1 MEGGPP
7 VHAGAGKGG
16 GRPGCGPRS
25 GAGGLV
31 AEGAGELGEAE
42 GGGDTAAP
50 QETQLAHA
58 WQWFLRGQEELRF
71 ASGELE
77 KLWRQLAEEMREVE
91 NYVDHV
97 HTLTEARDALA
108 AEYER
113 ENEQLRMEFSQLQL
127 EHESQHKEVEDL
139 LEQEGLLNIVH
150 SSPSEQVAYLLV
162 ERSSLLE
169 KIEALEQEL
178 GASHCL
184 GRACVASLQDELN
197 HFHQRLD
204 EELREQQQSVQ
215 RVQATMNKSPSEEL
229 AGGNAICEN
238 AERGLDEAPGRILA
252 SNEEPDVTKGEQGKP
267 SGSIGPGPEICKEEK
282 EKEKEKDRTEGPIE
296 QFTERSDA
304 GEQPVLASDPDSST
318 ASGLRK
324 AREQKLPLEREILL
338 LRDTLCLPDAER
350 KTCDSLPS
358 TDAAEDLGG
367 CFGHDGKGGV
377 VEAEGGAVWEEAPS
391 DPAERQTLHKRCC
404 QGMEDV
410 EEQRSQLL
418 PEHQA
423 LEGPEEPLL
432 RETQDKRRQSGR
444 EVGELQEEE
453 LRNYKL
459 ELLHLYGE
467 LQGFQG
473 AAEERDFLHLTHKKL
488 LQKNALLETK
498 VLELSHECE
507 HLNQHIMGERKKRER
522 FLASRLSCPELP
534 ATVQVCE
541 DQTVSQGGDREQTC
555 IQLLETSKMGETE
568 KQAQGRQEEEAQLL
582 KDILALQHQLC
593 AHRDTPATG
602 FGPTLPC
609 KPRVSLGSGWG
620 DTEQASPHEELLQ
633 QQEELQ
639 RPRWDSRRVHGSC
652 GSAEKQLRLEQ
663 EKTLELKRQNL
674 QLQQENIK
682 VQAELRQ
689 VQVKLLE
696 SSKAC
701 AALASQGELCHQRV
715 KELELQLLQQSQS
728 AKQQGHLREQLAQES
743 ERAAEAEQRLLE
755 LEQMLK
761 EARQQGQLL
770 EPQAVGRKRLEEEVR
785 EAREKEAEA
794 HWYLQEEQRKR
805 KLLEQQKEEQQQQ
818 LRHLREKE
826 AQLLQALAERQTQCQ
841 QQEAHLRVL
850 EEERR
855 TLSKEHLHYQT
866 HSQELSQQLSALQQE
881 KESLCDEQRQVL
893 KQVDVSL
900 RKHNERRLRHKARL
914 RHTKDTLL
922 CEVKQRDGQIR
933 LLESE
938 IQLSKSQAE
947 KDQMLIRRVTS
958 ENEGLFR
965 EKRKILQQLH
975 SLEEAKESNSQI
987 LCTIQSRVQ
996 LLEGENK
1003 QLQDRTLQLSLQV
1016 GVLERALRTIHI
1028 HSLEELR
1035 SIGFPEHP
1043 LQRKLLPFPSFSFSV
1058 TRLLDSRSLCRAIE
1072 DRQPSEPTQRALRS
1086 PLSCQTSE
1094 VSYLNVAVPRKP
1106 ADLREDEPGGPT
1118 CCDRV

>member
-31 AEGAGELGEAE
+31 AEGAGEQPGEAE

-50 QETQLAHA
+50 PETQLAHT
-58 WQWFLRGQEELRF
+58 WHWFLRGQEELRF

-97 HTLTEARDALA
+97 RTLTEARDALA

-139 LEQEGLLNIVH
+139 LEQEGLLSIVH
-150 SSPSEQVAYLLV
+150 SSPGEQVAYLLV

-197 HFHQRLD
+197 QFHQRLD

-229 AGGNAICEN
+229 AGGNAICDI

-252 SNEEPDVTKGEQGKP
+252 SNEELDVMKGEQGKL

-282 EKEKEKDRTEGPIE
+282 EKEKDRTEGPIE
-296 QFTERSDA
+296 QFTECSDA
-304 GEQPVLASDPDSST
+304 REQPVLAPDPDSST
-318 ASGLRK
+318 ASGLWK

-338 LRDTLCLPDAER
+338 LTDRLCLPDVER

-358 TDAAEDLGG
+358 TDAAEDFGG
-367 CFGHDGKGGV
+367 CFGHDGKGRV
-377 VEAEGGAVWEEAPS
+377 VEAEGAVWEEAPP

-404 QGMEDV
+404 QGVEDV
-410 EEQRSQLL
+410 EEQRFQLL

-423 LEGPEEPLL
+423 LEGQEEPPL
-432 RETQDKRRQSGR
+432 RETQDERRQAGR

-453 LRNYKL
+453 LRNYKS

-473 AAEERDFLHLTHKKL
+473 AAEESGFLHLTHKKL

-507 HLNQHIMGERKKRER
+507 RLNQRIMGERKKRER

-541 DQTVSQGGDREQTC
+541 DQTVTRGGDREQTC

-582 KDILALQHQLC
+582 KDILTLQHQLC
-593 AHRDTPATG
+593 AHRDKPATG
-602 FGPTLPC
+602 FGPTPPC
-609 KPRVSLGSGWG
+609 KLRVSLGSGWG
-620 DTEQASPHEELLQ
+620 DTEQPPPHEGLLQ
-633 QQEELQ
+633 QQGELQ
-639 RPRWDSRRVHGSC
+639 RLRWDPRRVHGSC

-663 EKTLELKRQNL
+663 EKALELKRQNL

-728 AKQQGHLREQLAQES
+728 VKQQGRLREQLAQES
-743 ERAAEAEQRLLE
+743 ERVAEAKQRVLE

-770 EPQAVGRKRLEEEVR
+770 DPQAVGRKRLEEEMR

-794 HWYLQEEQRKR
+794 CWYLQEEQRKR

-866 HSQELSQQLSALQQE
+866 HSQELSEQLSALQQE

-900 RKHNERRLRHKARL
+900 R
-914 RHTKDTLL
+914 TK
-922 CEVKQRDGQIR
+922 C
-933 LLESE
+933 
-938 IQLSKSQAE
+938 
-947 KDQMLIRRVTS
+947 
-958 ENEGLFR
+958 
-965 EKRKILQQLH
+965 
-975 SLEEAKESNSQI
+975 
-987 LCTIQSRVQ
+987 
-996 LLEGENK
+996 
-1003 QLQDRTLQLSLQV
+1003 
-1016 GVLERALRTIHI
+1016 
-1028 HSLEELR
+1028 
-1035 SIGFPEHP
+1035 
-1043 LQRKLLPFPSFSFSV
+1043 
-1058 TRLLDSRSLCRAIE
+1058 
-1072 DRQPSEPTQRALRS
+1072 
-1086 PLSCQTSE
+1086 
-1094 VSYLNVAVPRKP
+1094 
-1106 ADLREDEPGGPT
+1106 
-1118 CCDRV
+1118 